1 MARPSTKAQRAQ
13 NAQRAA
19 DSIRRLIR
27 GLRLAARRTTRTG
40 VTSAQ
45 LYVLSCLSTDSAG
58 SLNDLAQRTLTDRSS
73 VATVVDRLVER
84 GLVTSAQDPAD
95 RRRSVIRITA
105 RGRAILKDAPESATA
120 QLLAGLGALDEAEL
134 ASLAGALER
143 LVSAMGLSTTP
154 AEFLFSEEDTP
165 RAKRARRTAVER

>member
-1 MARPSTKAQRAQ
+1 MARPSAKAQRAQ

-19 DSIRRLIR
+19 DSVRRLIR

-45 LYVLSCLSTDSAG
+45 LYVLSCLSADSAG

-84 GLVTSAQDPAD
+84 GLVTSSPDPAD

-120 QLLAGLGALDEAEL
+120 QLLDGLGALDDPEL
-134 ASLAGALER
+134 AALSTGLER
-143 LVSAMGLSTTP
+143 LVSAMGLAATP
-154 AEFLFSEEDTP
+154 AEFLFSEEDRP
-165 RAKRARRTAVER
+165 RAKRARRTASDR

>member
-1 MARPSTKAQRAQ
+1 MARPSAKAQRAQ

-19 DSIRRLIR
+19 DSLRRIIRV
-27 GLRLAARRTTRTG
+27 LRLAARRTTRTG

-84 GLVTSAQDPAD
+84 GLVTSAPDPED

-120 QLLAGLGALDEAEL
+120 QLLGGLGALDEAEL
-134 ASLAGALER
+134 ASLAAALER
-143 LVSAMGLSTTP
+143 LVSAMGLAATP
-154 AEFLFSEEDTP
+154 PDFLFSEDEGP
-165 RAKRARRTAVER
+165 RV